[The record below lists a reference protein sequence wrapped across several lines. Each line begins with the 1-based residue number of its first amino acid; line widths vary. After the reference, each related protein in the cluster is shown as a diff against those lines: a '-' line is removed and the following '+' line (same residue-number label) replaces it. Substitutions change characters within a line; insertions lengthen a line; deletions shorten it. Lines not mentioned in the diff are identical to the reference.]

1 MAKTFINKN
10 GKSVVLL
17 NPAEKGAKFAKE
29 LKRGVKHTNEG
40 HIKTDKNKKG
50 IRLTSEQRA
59 YRAGYLDSRN
69 DSAKAYKAKKKGR

>member
-1 MAKTFINKN
+1 MSIVVKSKN

-40 HIKTDKNKKG
+40 HIKTDKDKKG
-50 IRLTSEQRA
+50 IRLTKEERA
-59 YRAGYLDSRN
+59 YRAGYLSARQDN
-69 DSAKAYKAKKKGR
+69 AKAFNSKKRR